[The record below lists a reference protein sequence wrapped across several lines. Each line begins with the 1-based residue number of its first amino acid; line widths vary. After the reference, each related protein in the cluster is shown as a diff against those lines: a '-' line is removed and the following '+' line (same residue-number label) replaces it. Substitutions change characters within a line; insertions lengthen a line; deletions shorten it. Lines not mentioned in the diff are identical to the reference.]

1 MKTNYITRDHH
12 GMYAGAAGGPGPAL
26 MGSDTLMA
34 NQVYNRQGEGLGDIQ
49 DFMIDMA
56 TGQIGYAVLAFG
68 QVQGLDDKLFAVPWS
83 ALALDTGN
91 RRFTLDKSKADL
103 QSAPH
108 FVKDAWPWMADEVWA
123 QDLHRFYGTEAPAA

>member
-1 MKTNYITRDHH
+1 
-12 GMYAGAAGGPGPAL
+12 

-56 TGQIGYAVLAFG
+56 TGQIGHAVLAFG

-91 RRFTLDKSKADL
+91 RRFTLDKCRQAL
-103 QSAPH
+103 QEAPH
-108 FVKDAWPWMADEVWA
+108 FVKDAWPWMADEAWA
-123 QDLHRFYGTEAPAA
+123 RDVHRFCGTTLPCG